1 MEVFRN
7 VSDDFTLTFSET
19 ERAGGLL
26 KVALLLHRVLLPG
39 IVLFGLIGNILS
51 LLVFNT
57 TKLRRL
63 SSSAYLSALAL
74 SDSGFLLCVLLL
86 WIDTLNV
93 SIFHRPILCQTLVYL
108 TFIFSFLS
116 VWIVNVLTLELYV
129 ITFYLSTRTL
139 QLLDRS
145 FAVRV
150 LGFLA
155 GLAIV
160 LYAYN
165 IWTIEIHEID
175 QERNVCTEKRSYFV
189 LTMSCIDS
197 LLTSLIPMVMMLV
210 MTSRLLLAITKD
222 CDSGTKSPLQ
232 TRRKTRLVQA
242 VEWISNGNRAFS
254 CANKLEQ
261 TDIYSARRE
270 IEQKI
275 ARRRSRSLS
284 AYKKLRRMLVA
295 VSVVFLFLNLPMHVN
310 KLQSQLMSIT
320 KDGYVTSEK
329 AQAIT
334 HLLDLLFYINFSVNF
349 IVYAG
354 FTKQFRSHIFAIPVY
369 SFCELKLLRKP
380 RKDPRKNLIMSSLPT
395 EK

>member
-63 SSSAYLSALAL
+63 SSSVYLSALAL
-74 SDSGFLLCVLLL
+74 SDSVFLLCVLLL

-310 KLQSQLMSIT
+310 KLQSQLMSIM

-369 SFCELKLLRKP
+369 SFCELKLLRNP

>member
-7 VSDDFTLTFSET
+7 RSEDFTLTFSKT
-19 ERAGGLL
+19 ESVGDLM
-26 KVALLLHRVLLPG
+26 KVALFLHRVLLPG

-63 SSSAYLSALAL
+63 SSSVYLSALAL

-86 WIDTLNV
+86 WINTLNV
-93 SIFHRPILCQTLVYL
+93 SIFHRPILCQSLVYL

-155 GLAIV
+155 GVAIV
-160 LYAYN
+160 LYGYN

-175 QERNVCTEKRSYFV
+175 QDRNVCTEKSSYFV
-189 LTMSCIDS
+189 LAMSCIDS
-197 LLTSLIPMVMMLV
+197 LLTSLVPMVMMLV

-222 CDSGTKSPLQ
+222 CDNATVNPLQ
-232 TRRKTRLVQA
+232 TRRKTSLVQA
-242 VEWISNGNRAFS
+242 IEWISNETRTFS
-254 CANKLEQ
+254 NAYQLGQ
-261 TDIYSARRE
+261 TNIFSARRE
-270 IEQKI
+270 IEQ
-275 ARRRSRSLS
+275 RTVRGRSKSLS
-284 AYKKLRRMLVA
+284 AHRKLRKMLVA

-310 KLQSQLMSIT
+310 KLQSQLMSIIE
-320 KDGYVTSEK
+320 DGYVTSEK

-349 IVYAG
+349 FVYSG
-354 FTKQFRSHIFAIPVY
+354 FTKQFRSHILAIPVY
-369 SFCELKLLRKP
+369 SFCELKLRRKP
-380 RKDPRKNLIMSSLPT
+380 RKDPRKNLLMSSFPT